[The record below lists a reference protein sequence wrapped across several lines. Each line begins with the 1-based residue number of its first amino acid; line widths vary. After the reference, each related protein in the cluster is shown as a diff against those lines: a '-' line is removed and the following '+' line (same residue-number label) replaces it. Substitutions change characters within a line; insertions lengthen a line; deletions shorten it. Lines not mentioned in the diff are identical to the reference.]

1 VKDARVYLRHIA
13 DAILRIDSFMP
24 ADKESFLRDIQC
36 QDAVMRNLAVIGEAT
51 KKLPRSVWDQHPQVP
66 WKAIA
71 GMRDKLIHDYVSVDV
86 TVVWDTV
93 QRDLPVLHAAVERLL
108 HNPESKAA

>member
-1 VKDARVYLRHIA
+1 MKDAHVYLRHIA
-13 DAILRIDSFMP
+13 DAITRIESFMP
-24 ADKESFLRDIQC
+24 IEKQTFLHDLQC
-36 QDAVMRNLAVIGEAT
+36 QDAVTRNLAVIGEAT
-51 KKLPRSVWDQHPQVP
+51 KKLPRSIRDGHPQVP

-93 QRDLPVLHAAVERLL
+93 QQDLPILRAAVSELL
-108 HNPESKAA
+108 DEQNKAA

>member
-13 DAILRIDSFMP
+13 DAILRIDAFMP
-24 ADKESFLRDIQC
+24 ADKKSFLRDVQC

-51 KKLPRSVWDQHPQVP
+51 KKLPRPVWDRHAEVP

-93 QRDLPVLHAAVERLL
+93 QQDLPVLRAAVADLL
-108 HNPESKAA
+108 NRAESEAA